1 KSPQYHRQSA
11 CRGPGDARENRRSA
25 TVYRTLMFCN
35 PDGWTKNLP
44 AGYYGFGQNAA
55 RAKLQSAN
63 PGRERLHGRD
73 GRYDELQALFLMR
86 LVRLTKL
93 QDQLKAAG
101 PRSAQR
107 KKLVE
112 A

>member
-1 KSPQYHRQSA
+1 
-11 CRGPGDARENRRSA
+11 
-25 TVYRTLMFCN
+25 M
-35 PDGWTKNLP
+35 
-44 AGYYGFGQNAA
+44 
-55 RAKLQSAN
+55 
-63 PGRERLHGRD
+63 HGRD

-93 QDQLKAAG
+93 QDQLKVAG

-112 A
+112 VAFRSTLRDCAALGVEAEAHALLESD